1 MEKLED
7 YKVPLHGLKDG
18 VHTYNFNLDSTFLE
32 HFEETGFDIE
42 QVEVRVELIK
52 NNKTVEFSFQVK
64 GKVNVPCNRCLEKMV
79 QKVKHRAKLI
89 VKLGEQNAELSE
101 EILEIPELEDF
112 DMAPLVFEY
121 LMLSL
126 PIRSVHKKG
135 ECDPKMI
142 EILNKY
148 SASEEKTDPR
158 WDDLK
163 KLLNN
168 N

>member
-7 YKVPLHGLKDG
+7 YMVPLHGLKEG
-18 VHTYNFNLDSTFLE
+18 THSYRYKLNSNFLRS
-32 HFEETGFDIE
+32 FEENDIDI
-42 QVEVRVELIK
+42 VDVGVKVELIK
-52 NNKTVEFSFQVK
+52 NNKTVECTFKVK
-64 GKVNVPCNRCLEKMV
+64 GKVDVPCDRCLEKLV
-79 QKVKHRAKLI
+79 KKVKHEAKLI
-89 VKLGEQNAELSE
+89 VKLGEQYQEISE
-101 EILEIPELEDF
+101 EILEIPENDDF
-112 DMAPLVFEY
+112 DMAHIIFEY
-121 LMLSL
+121 LMLGL
-126 PIRSVHKKG
+126 PLRTVHKKG

-148 SASEEKTDPR
+148 STKNDQTDHR